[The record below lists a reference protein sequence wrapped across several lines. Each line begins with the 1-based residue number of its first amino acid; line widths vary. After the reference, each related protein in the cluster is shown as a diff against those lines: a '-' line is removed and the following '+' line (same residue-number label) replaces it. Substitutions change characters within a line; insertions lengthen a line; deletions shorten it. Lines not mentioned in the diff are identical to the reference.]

1 MLAKSS
7 ICPGI
12 ITIIWSLITS
22 DTGGGDTV
30 GNEIEPDDQTIE
42 ILNNKA
48 EVEKFTNFIK
58 ERSKQK
64 H

>member
-1 MLAKSS
+1 LLAKSS

-22 DTGGGDTV
+22 DTGGGDPL
-30 GNEIEPDDQTIE
+30 GNEIEPDDSTIE
-42 ILNNKA
+42 ILNNKT
-48 EVEKFTNFIK
+48 EVEKYTNIIK

-64 H
+64 

>member
-1 MLAKSS
+1 LAKSS

-22 DTGGGDTV
+22 DTGGADPL
-30 GNEIEPDDQTIE
+30 GNEIEPDDSTIE

-48 EVEKFTNFIK
+48 DVEKYTNIIK

-64 H
+64 Q